1 MDDVKGPLE
10 GGILPK
16 HRTTALDTTMTGAH
30 RGSARKRLHLC
41 AIVRNQ
47 TSGTQT
53 QDFSFPWV
61 GKTSPS
67 LGWERSP
74 SLGWERGEWLA
85 LHATSAVGFATSQAC
100 AARKESPQ
108 AVSRKPELV
117 ELWLGIR
124 MHGFA
129 TRHAADARLI
139 HVYFGSATLV
149 LLLTTTAKDDEASHK
164 SDRSTSPQ

>member
-1 MDDVKGPLE
+1 MNDVKGPLE

-53 QDFSFPWV
+53 QD
-61 GKTSPS
+61 
-67 LGWERSP
+67 P

-129 TRHAADARLI
+129 TRHAADARLYAQCTSVSI
-139 HVYFGSATLV
+139 HFYFGSATLV
-149 LLLTTTAKDDEASHK
+149 LLLTTTAKDDEASQK